1 MAPQRGI
8 DEGTAGG
15 QLAVFL
21 VELTRQT
28 PVRELSDRF
37 GRSSSTWGNYLNGST
52 LIPRQLVGRL
62 VESFTPPGSTRNTKA
77 VRGLELWKAAE
88 AERRAGRSPSA
99 GGELVRGRQRRDD
112 ALQQVV
118 KYRMVAANA
127 ENHLA
132 ELRPMLAH
140 TQSRLEHA
148 ELRLRLGDER
158 ERARAERRLGQ
169 ARERLGRVRVQQELA
184 RRRRM
189 TAEEQQEFWMA
200 EVLSAQE
207 EISRLE
213 REVRDLVTVPPG
225 PLEPVGRDAAEAPDA
240 PDAVDDANFEA
251 RLEHI
256 TAEGLEDAAL
266 IEEDLQHLRPPPA
279 DPVQPLS
286 SPALDKPA
294 LDKPALD
301 KPALDKPALDKPALD
316 RAATSG
322 DRRLGQTLA
331 WRRLVLPFP
340 LLGVTGFLYWACQE
354 AAFSRIGGWAVIP
367 ATVLC
372 LPVLYGSLRA
382 TTVRKLPARIAAP
395 LLHIAWSALLVLDQL
410 PWPPPGTG
418 AR

>member
-8 DEGTAGG
+8 DEDTAGG

-99 GGELVRGRQRRDD
+99 GGDLVRGRRRRDD

-118 KYRMVAANA
+118 KYRAVAANA

-148 ELRLRLGDER
+148 ELQLRLGDER

-225 PLEPVGRDAAEAPDA
+225 PREPVGREAADAAEAPEAPDA
-240 PDAVDDANFEA
+240 PDAVDDADFEA

-266 IEEDLQHLRPPPA
+266 IEEDLPHLQPPPA

-286 SPALDKPA
+286 STALDKPA
-294 LDKPALD
+294 PDKPA
-301 KPALDKPALDKPALD
+301 
-316 RAATSG
+316 TIG
-322 DRRLGQTLA
+322 GRRPGQILA
-331 WRRLVLPFP
+331 WRRFVLPFP
-340 LLGVTGFLYWACQE
+340 LLGVTGFLYWACQG
-354 AAFSRIGGWAVIP
+354 AASSRSGGWAVVP
-367 ATVLC
+367 ATLLC

-395 LLHIAWSALLVLDQL
+395 LLHIAWSALLLLDEL

-418 AR
+418 TR

>member
-118 KYRMVAANA
+118 KYRAVAANA

-148 ELRLRLGDER
+148 ERQLRLGDER

-225 PLEPVGRDAAEAPDA
+225 PLEPVRRDAADTPDA
-240 PDAVDDANFEA
+240 PDAVDDADFEA

-294 LDKPALD
+294 LDKPA
-301 KPALDKPALDKPALD
+301 
-316 RAATSG
+316 TSG

-331 WRRLVLPFP
+331 WRRLVLPLP